1 MKQISIDQFLTPA
14 EIRKAAALYKK
25 LKGGGKFAETLD
37 AEIITPNIRT
47 HQQSPRAGERLPV
60 PRLRGGVRFY
70 AVRGLIPRPGPHQS
84 HLDPVRSA
92 QRGV

>member
-37 AEIITPNIRT
+37 AEIITPNI
-47 HQQSPRAGERLPV
+47 ERINKAL
-60 PRLRGGVRFY
+60 GQENDSRFLAY
-70 AVRGLIPRPGPHQS
+70 AVEYVFMQS
-84 HLDPVRSA
+84 
-92 QRGV
+92 GG